1 MSVGKSFLSN
11 FKPQHPMKK
20 HHLFAFAFYLLGSV
34 VLWGQSSNFCPKL
47 WFTFSDTAICTS
59 DTLHNIKVY
68 SNTYAYGVRLSYT
81 PGYRGEYTGSYPSTA
96 QLHAPVQFSKI
107 NDSLYVATFPEI
119 IDLFHVVGQLD
130 HKTFEIHALL
140 DLFPAD
146 NSSCMPLPFA
156 FFTITY
162 RQTTGVGLFENPIL
176 CNGQSSK
183 AIQLTNGFDLVYD
196 EVWTNDNPN
205 IGLAASGKNV
215 IPSFVATN
223 TTGRDQIATI
233 HIKVEAKDGRNVC
246 PIPDG
251 SITIKVTHSKQPKI
265 SLPSGLQI
273 VCHGD
278 TTAPVIPIVTH
289 DGPYVLRWRTLGSS
303 LESATRDT
311 GSGVFPSFI
320 VPYRASSGSKI
331 LIYAEASG
339 KCISETV
346 THHLIVRP
354 SPLPKPFADTWF
366 CNGAISKPIQFTG
379 NDYNLEYRWSLS
391 PPIPGLPHQ
400 GIGDIPS
407 GLLSQTNNSP
417 LVSQVKVSAQVKPTI
432 WRMDYGNVWRLNFSN
447 ILENT
452 DVLALHPQST
462 ALYALA
468 NDVPKIKV
476 FAHPLALWL
485 EIPNQDISLPIPAD
499 TLLIDQE
506 GDALYAI
513 NYTQGKIYKINTLT
527 QQLEIQADA
536 SGAIRYAA
544 LSPDGQ
550 KIYTASLEHN
560 TLKVFQTQTL
570 NNTENVNMP
579 GRIQFML
586 PFPDGTGLSLRFV
599 DSLNVGLW
607 DFASKKIVARFAVS
621 PGFKFFAH
629 AKVLNKLYIY
639 DDALLKVISVD
650 LSKKTLN
657 KIFTP
662 IGVGINNGSNYE
674 FFPNKQGD
682 LLYFNTYPLSYLD
695 TYRDTFLQVDEFQG
709 PAARKLLLLDYNDCP
724 NEGQTFKITL
734 GGNPLPPQIEL
745 PLTQTLCP
753 GVMSKSIAL
762 NELYPGINFRWAKVD
777 SIRDINTAAP
787 NSGYGTIPSFKAP
800 ISDHNFL
807 YQSEFKLYPSFKT
820 NDSVCTMPSL
830 KLHYNFIG
838 SFRAYGIPDVPN
850 QLLTVGAKTQAVN
863 LGFYANEI
871 TRLKWQNDNPSIGLP
886 ASGVN
891 DIPSVVAQNPSN
903 SQAQVAN
910 FKISREIIL
919 NTDNIC
925 KDTSKNF
932 QIRVLPFAVPSVD
945 SIPNL
950 TICYGDS
957 ISPIVFKGPVA
968 QAKYR
973 WRVVEN
979 RGYAFGQTGE
989 NVLPGFRAYRGA
1001 GWGEENEQIIIA
1013 VTPIARIG
1021 QDSSVGRERQ
1031 FTINVRIKAVAL
1043 PQKDQVFCHNEHI
1056 NLDPGSFF
1064 ESFGQFSKPSLLTPL
1079 FPDVVRLNY
1088 LANSTGVRADSGI
1101 FKLWVRYPGQVC
1113 AVDTHRFKIKIV
1125 PRPILPIIEPNTTL
1139 CSGAI
1144 FPGVS
1149 WVPNLP
1155 GIDLRW
1161 TNSNPNIGLPA
1172 SGQGSIPSFQTQANA
1187 SRDENA
1193 LIKLSV
1199 FAQGSNQELCDDLF
1213 SEFNVR
1219 VVARPKLNPL
1229 ADLTL
1234 NTCEPSLNIGFSSN
1248 VRFTGYRWT
1257 NNRPDLGLL
1266 PTGLTSLPPF
1276 TPINKS
1282 GRPDTMTIVVTPF
1295 SFNQCEGKTESFR
1308 IIVLPNPEL
1317 NKVPDQEFCWEQ
1329 GTKSIDF
1336 GKVPEGAFVQWQIDQ
1351 AIGLPL
1357 QGIGNIPA
1365 FQPSFNALGK
1375 SATIKFRLSFE
1386 EQLSYAYRSNTGSAW
1401 ITWLDAQK
1409 QNINNSLNLA
1419 INPLVNANL
1428 LMHPSGRRL
1437 YAAAP
1442 DNTVLNVFD
1451 PLRHTLLADI
1461 NLNPPFSTCYFLH
1474 HAVLSK
1480 DGNFIFISKKE
1491 CSTISIIDTRSNSIT
1506 GTISTGMIVG
1516 ALALSADG
1524 NKLYALSELGFELAV
1539 YDAHSWQ
1546 ILRRM
1551 GINLDNGISDCHI
1564 DPSND
1569 QLLVLNK
1576 GQKKL
1581 YRLDPSTGTVSA
1593 RLNLSGEPSEI
1604 KIPSIGNLAYLSLQP
1619 GGIYSFDHKA
1629 GNLVLSPLRGTSPA
1643 SAFSLSMNEENL
1655 YITQPSRNT
1664 ILKVR
1669 TRDANIQD
1677 SIILS
1682 LGTPLGV
1689 AVVPPQQCNVG
1700 LDSFR
1705 LSFKDCLQEPALKL
1719 NYPDRN
1725 RIGIK
1730 QPETPQEPRLWESM
1744 EYQVVQHGAEFIVGP
1759 NSPNPFQDFTRVP
1772 IYAPY
1777 AGTLRLTLYDVMGR
1791 QVKELEPSIDRGW
1804 SEIQISKSDVQQA
1817 GMYMLVLKTST
1828 GSFSRKIVFLGK

>member
-1 MSVGKSFLSN
+1 
-11 FKPQHPMKK
+11 MKK
-20 HHLFAFAFYLLGSV
+20 LRLLYFILFSASYLTL
-34 VLWGQSSNFCPKL
+34 LTGQSSSFCPKL
-47 WFTFSDTAICTS
+47 WFSFSDTAICTS
-59 DTLHNIKVY
+59 DTLHSIKVF
-68 SNTYAYGVRLSYT
+68 SNTDAYGVRLTYT

-96 QLHAPVQFSKI
+96 QLHPPVQFSKI

-119 IDLFHVVGQLD
+119 IDLFKVVGQLD
-130 HKTFEIHALL
+130 NKTFEIHALL

-146 NSSCMPLPFA
+146 NSSCTPLPFA

-162 RQTTGVGLFENPIL
+162 RQPGGIGLFENPIL

-183 AIQLTNGFDLVYD
+183 PIQINHEFDLVYD
-196 EVWTNDNPN
+196 KVWTNDNPN
-205 IGLAASGKNV
+205 IGLAASGKNQ

-223 TTGRDQIATI
+223 TTGQDQVATI
-233 HIKVEAKDGRNVC
+233 SMKVVAKDGRNVC
-246 PIPDG
+246 PVTDG
-251 SITIKVTHSKQPKI
+251 SLTIKVTHAKQPKI
-265 SLPSGLQI
+265 SLSSGLQI
-273 VCHGD
+273 VCYGD
-278 TTAPVIPIVTH
+278 TTAPVNPIVTH

-320 VPYRASSGSKI
+320 VPYRAASGSKI
-331 LIYAEASG
+331 LIHAEASG

-346 THHLIVRP
+346 IHHLIIRP
-354 SPLPKPFADTWF
+354 SPLPNPFADTWF

-391 PPIPGLPHQ
+391 PPIPGLPNQ

-432 WRMDYGNVWRLNFSN
+432 WRMDYGNVWRWNFIN
-447 ILENT
+447 VLENS

-476 FAHPLALWL
+476 LSHPLTPWL
-485 EIPNQDISLPIPAD
+485 EIPNQDISLPLPAD

-506 GDALYAI
+506 GSTLYAI
-513 NYTQGKIYKINTLT
+513 NYTQGKIYKVNTLT
-527 QQLEIQADA
+527 QKLEIQADA

-607 DFASKKIVARFAVS
+607 DFASNKIVARFAVS

-682 LLYFNTYPLSYLD
+682 LLYFNSYPFISYLD
-695 TYRDTFLQVDEFQG
+695 TYRDTFIQVNEF
-709 PAARKLLLLDYNDCP
+709 PILAAKKLLLLDYNDCP

-762 NELYPGINFRWAKVD
+762 NELYPGLNFRWAKVD
-777 SIRDINTAAP
+777 SIRDINTDAP

-800 ISDHNFL
+800 TSDHNFL
-807 YQSEFKLYPSFKT
+807 YQSEFKLYPSFKID
-820 NDSVCTMPSL
+820 DSVCVMPSL

-871 TRLKWQNDNPSIGLP
+871 TRLKWKNDNPSIGLP
-886 ASGVN
+886 ANGVN
-891 DIPSVVAQNPSN
+891 DIPSIVAQNPSS
-903 SQAQVAN
+903 SQTQVAN
-910 FKISREIIL
+910 FKVSREILL

-925 KDTSKNF
+925 KDTSKSF

-945 SIPNL
+945 SIPNI

-957 ISPIVFKGPVA
+957 IPRIQFKGPVT
-968 QAKYR
+968 QARYR
-973 WRVVEN
+973 WRVIEN
-979 RGYAFGQTGE
+979 PGYNVAQNGE
-989 NVLPGFRAYRGA
+989 NALPAFRAYRGS
-1001 GWGEENEQIIIA
+1001 GWGDRNEVIKVAI
-1013 VTPIARIG
+1013 TPVANVG
-1021 QDSSVGRERQ
+1021 QDSSVGKERQ
-1031 FTINVRIKAVAL
+1031 FSILIRIKAI
-1043 PQKDQVFCHNEHI
+1043 PQPQTDKVFCHNEHA
-1056 NLDPGSFF
+1056 NLNPYPPFYSFA
-1064 ESFGQFSKPSLLTPL
+1064 QFSKPSLLIPIN
-1079 FPDVVRLNY
+1079 PDVAPLNY
-1088 LANSTGVRADSGI
+1088 ISNNEGLQPDSGV
-1101 FKLWVRYPGQVC
+1101 FKLWVKYPDQVC
-1113 AVDTHRFKIKIV
+1113 AVDTHRFEVKV
-1125 PRPILPIIEPNTTL
+1125 FPRPVLPIVEQFNTL

-1144 FPGVS
+1144 FPGVIF
-1149 WVPNLP
+1149 NTNIR
-1155 GIDLRW
+1155 GFDLRW

-1172 SGQGSIPSFQTQANA
+1172 SGQGSIPSFQTQANS

-1193 LIKLSV
+1193 VIKLSV

-1219 VVARPKLNPL
+1219 VVARPKLSPL

-1257 NNRPDLGLL
+1257 NDRPDLGLL
-1266 PTGLTSLPPF
+1266 SSGLTYLPPF
-1276 TPINKS
+1276 IPINTS
-1282 GRPDTMTIVVTPF
+1282 GRADTMTIVVTPF
-1295 SFNQCEGKTESFR
+1295 SFNQCEGKPESFR

-1317 NKVPDQEFCWEQ
+1317 NKIPDQEFCWEQ
-1329 GTKSIDF
+1329 STKPIDF
-1336 GKVPEGAFVQWQIDQ
+1336 GKVPEGAFVHWQMDQ
-1351 AIGLPL
+1351 TIGLPL

-1365 FQPSFNALGK
+1365 FRPSLNALGK
-1375 SATIKFRLSFE
+1375 STTIKFRQSFE
-1386 EQLSYAYRSNTGSAW
+1386 EQLSYAYRSDNGSAW

-1419 INPLVNANL
+1419 INPIVNANL

-1451 PLRHTLLADI
+1451 PLRHALLANID
-1461 NLNPPFSTCYFLH
+1461 LNPTFSTCYFLN

-1506 GTISTGMIVG
+1506 GNISTGMIVG

-1546 ILRRM
+1546 ILRSMR
-1551 GINLDNGISDCHI
+1551 INLDNGISDCHI
-1564 DPSND
+1564 DPGND

-1581 YRLDPSTGTVSA
+1581 YRLDPVTGTVSA

-1619 GGIYSFDHKA
+1619 GGVYSFDHKA
-1629 GNLVLSPLRGTSPA
+1629 SNLVLSPLRGTSPA
-1643 SAFSLSMNEENL
+1643 SAFGLSTNEESL
-1655 YITQPSRNT
+1655 YVTQPGRNT

-1669 TRDANIQD
+1669 TRDASIQD

-1705 LSFKDCLQEPALKL
+1705 LSFKDCLQEPELKV
-1719 NYPDRN
+1719 NHPDRS
-1725 RIGIK
+1725 RVGIK
-1730 QPETPQEPRLWESM
+1730 LPEMPQDQRLRESV
-1744 EYQVVQHGAEFIVGP
+1744 EFQLDLQNTKFIVGL
-1759 NSPNPFQDFTRVP
+1759 NSPNPFQDFTKIP

-1777 AGTLRLTLYDVMGR
+1777 AGALRLTLYDVMGR
-1791 QVKELEPSIDRGW
+1791 QVKVLAPSVDKGW
-1804 SEIQISKSDVQQA
+1804 SEIQISKSDVHQS
-1817 GMYMLVLKTST
+1817 GMYTLVLKTST
-1828 GSFSRKIVFLGK
+1828 GAFSRKIVFLGK